1 MKQVQDRISYRTYKV
16 RNIGNDKVYNR
27 VSQKVYRDVGSIV
40 REQIRLQ
47 QFSQLYAEIIVEII
61 KKTELYEFS
70 KR

>member
-27 VSQKVYRDVGSIV
+27 VSQKVYMDVDSIV

-47 QFSQLYAEIIVEII
+47 QFSQLYAEIIVTII